1 MHQSLQGH
9 TRGCP
14 AQSPEPKPRPPARP
28 AAQCR
33 ARMAAGDPSHR
44 ELCIWRHSWPSPWG
58 TCGAASGLLPSL
70 LPFSHSPS
78 RGSDSQIRS
87 WENTHHLGFI
97 WGWALQVQAQF
108 VPGQEES
115 GPLRSPGT
123 SGLCRSPPHI
133 PAHTTSLPPSLL
145 PESLIPSPAGRCG
158 AEPRARWLTPRRHT
172 RRTAVSPACLCW

>member
-1 MHQSLQGH
+1 MVAATPCTSPC
-9 TRGCP
+9 RGIRGD
-14 AQSPEPKPRPPARP
+14 AQHRALNPSPDPPAWP

-70 LPFSHSPS
+70 LPFSHGPS

-133 PAHTTSLPPSLL
+133 PAHTTSLPPSLRL
-145 PESLIPSPAGRCG
+145 LFLHQPVDVVLSPVLAG
-158 AEPRARWLTPRRHT
+158 
-172 RRTAVSPACLCW
+172 